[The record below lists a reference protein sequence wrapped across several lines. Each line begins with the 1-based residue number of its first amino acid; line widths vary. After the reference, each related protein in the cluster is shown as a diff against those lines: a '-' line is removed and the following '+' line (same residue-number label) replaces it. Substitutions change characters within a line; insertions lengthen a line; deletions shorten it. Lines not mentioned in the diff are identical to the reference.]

1 MSVFLNPRFEPLYAQ
16 YPLVMADVGA
26 RGGLKKNWQPARR
39 YLRLFGF
46 EPDKNEFARLLERA
60 KGEGHGDTYFNVAL
74 HNRRGRIGIHVARDA
89 GLTSI
94 YEPNREFLDAFPDA
108 SRFDTVDERSVE
120 ADTLDHVLES
130 HGEHDLDFIKADT
143 QGSELC
149 VLEGARSLLAST
161 VLGIE
166 VEVEFAS
173 IYKDQPLFAD
183 VDRLLRGLGCF
194 LFDLR
199 PCYWK
204 REAGRTAGGPYG
216 QIIWGDA
223 LYLKSV
229 PALQHTLAPLDPDR
243 KKSKVLHALSIAL
256 LYGYVD
262 YALEITHATSTL
274 WTEDEFT
281 TIERALRESDDQSGA
296 LARLPGSRHLSA
308 ALGRLRDELRESAE
322 GWSVSDKELGNI
334 D

>member
-1 MSVFLNPRFEPLYAQ
+1 MSVFIHPRFDPLYQAH
-16 YPLVMADVGA
+16 PVVMADVGA
-26 RGGLKKNWQPARR
+26 RGGLKKNWQPARQH
-39 YLRLFGF
+39 LRLFGF
-46 EPDKNEFARLLERA
+46 EPDAHEFARLVDRA
-60 KGEGHGDTYFNVAL
+60 KREGHGDTYFNIAL
-74 HNRRGRIGIHVARDA
+74 HNRRGPIQIHVARDA
-89 GLTSI
+89 GLTSMF
-94 YEPNREFLDAFPDA
+94 EPNREFLDAFPDA
-108 SRFDTVDERSVE
+108 SRFDTVDRRAVE
-120 ADTLDHVLES
+120 ADTLDHLLES
-130 HGEHDLDFIKADT
+130 HGERDLDFIKADT
-143 QGSELC
+143 QGSELN

-166 VEVEFAS
+166 AEVEFAS

-183 VDRLLRGLGCF
+183 VDRLLRGLGFF

-216 QIIWGDA
+216 QLIWGDV

-229 PALQHTLAPLDPDR
+229 PALQQIIAPLDPDR

-262 YALEITHATSTL
+262 YALEITQATSTL
-274 WTEDEFT
+274 WTEDELT
-281 TIERALRESDDQSGA
+281 AIDQSLRATDDQSGA
-296 LARLPGSRHLSA
+296 LAKLPGSKHLSA
-308 ALGRLRDELRESAE
+308 ALGRLRDELRDSPE

>member
-1 MSVFLNPRFEPLYAQ
+1 MSVFIHPKFEPVFAQ
-16 YPLVMADVGA
+16 HPLVMADVGA
-26 RGGLKKNWQPARR
+26 RGGLKKNWQPAREH
-39 YLRLFGF
+39 LRLFGF
-46 EPDKNEFARLLERA
+46 EPDRTEFARLAERA
-60 KGEGHGDTYFNVAL
+60 KSEGHGDTYFNVAL
-74 HNRRGRIGIHVARDA
+74 HNRRGPIEIHVARDA

-94 YEPNREFLDAFPDA
+94 FEPNREFLDAFPDS
-108 SRFDTVDERSVE
+108 SRFDTVDRRVVD

-130 HGEHDLDFIKADT
+130 HGEPDLDFIKADT

-161 VLGIE
+161 VFGVE

-173 IYKDQPLFAD
+173 IYKDQPVFAD
-183 VDRLLRGLGCF
+183 VDRLLRGLGFF

-229 PALQHTLAPLDPDR
+229 PALESMVSTLDADT
-243 KKSKVLHALSIAL
+243 KKRKVLHAISIAL

-262 YALEITHATSTL
+262 YALEMTHATSAL

-281 TIERALRESDDQSGA
+281 AIEQALRASDDQSGA
-296 LARLPGSRHLSA
+296 FAKLPGSKQLSA
-308 ALGRLRDELRESAE
+308 ALGRLRDELRDSPE
-322 GWSVSDKELGNI
+322 GWSVSDKELGNL